1 MTGTESIIQAPGP
14 RPQGWSSR
22 KAYNVLVE
30 GTDPTVLW
38 RLTKGREAAHAT
50 IFPGEPQTTIAWFV
64 NGVMDRA
71 EQYDS
76 MDLALARS
84 EEVRGTLVRDG
95 WKEA

>member
-1 MTGTESIIQAPGP
+1 M
-14 RPQGWSSR
+14 
-22 KAYNVLVE
+22 
-30 GTDPTVLW
+30 LW

-50 IFPGEPQTTIAWFV
+50 IFPGQPQTTIAWFV

-95 WKEA
+95 WKDA

>member
-1 MTGTESIIQAPGP
+1 
-14 RPQGWSSR
+14 
-22 KAYNVLVE
+22 VE

-50 IFPGEPQTTIAWFV
+50 IFPGQPQTTIAWFV

-95 WKEA
+95 WKDA

>member
-1 MTGTESIIQAPGP
+1 M
-14 RPQGWSSR
+14 
-22 KAYNVLVE
+22 
-30 GTDPTVLW
+30 LW
-38 RLTKGREAAHAT
+38 RLTKGREAAYAT
-50 IFPGEPQTTIAWFV
+50 IFPGQPQTTIAWFV

>member
-1 MTGTESIIQAPGP
+1 
-14 RPQGWSSR
+14 
-22 KAYNVLVE
+22 VE